1 MFADLIDAND
11 RREAPSEH
19 SDPLFQAAFPNE
31 PQPMTLRNITKVAVR
46 ETPAPKRVPEAVAAG
61 AG

>member
-1 MFADLIDAND
+1 MKFGRNQPRSHALAGFG
-11 RREAPSEH
+11 
-19 SDPLFQAAFPNE
+19 LLAA
-31 PQPMTLRNITKVAVR
+31 IVAAVAVR